1 MRHGVAILCP
11 LARMYPHSRASRDD
25 SQPECQQ
32 YRPHSSNAGSTLT
45 ISIRVTRPR
54 AGAEGQSFGAVGPFE
69 HITGRAHG
77 EVDPGLPENSA
88 IQDILLAPRK
98 APANRDALTTLQ
110 LRDANTSS
118 SSFRCRPTLF
128 FIPASDCDAM
138 LRPGRLYGIE
148 LPIALFDA
156 AGPLVPGNRSADM
169 VRASTFACSG
179 DFLLRLA
186 GCQGKDLIVEAR
198 RVAAAAS

>member
-1 MRHGVAILCP
+1 VAILCP

-77 EVDPGLPENSA
+77 EVDPGLP
-88 IQDILLAPRK
+88 RK

-138 LRPGRLYGIE
+138 LRP
-148 LPIALFDA
+148 
-156 AGPLVPGNRSADM
+156 RSA
-169 VRASTFACSG
+169 VWHRASHRALRRGRPACAGQSQRRHGSG
-179 DFLLRLA
+179 EHLCMQR
-186 GCQGKDLIVEAR
+186 
-198 RVAAAAS
+198 